1 MENCRIDVKDE
12 LKLLEICYETDQ
24 IPAQAQ
30 EAELTVAIAGL
41 GDEQHVKGTVKDAVC
56 RIVLPYPYEELALWD
71 EFTPKLYDIA
81 AQVRFLNGG
90 AALEERAISGRVG
103 FREIHSLGTQFYVND
118 HVTFLRA
125 VELPVLNAQRSE
137 TDWVQHLSE
146 LKNRGL
152 NCISVS
158 GEALDTALLNAAD
171 FCGIYV
177 KVHVQKEQKADVNG
191 SEAAEVCKKY
201 AEGFVQHPSLVLVSV
216 CDGAGQILNAVI
228 CQKTEEKAYCGSW
241 VEFAVR
247 DRQDY
252 SDAPD
257 TSSNHL
263 EDIRKQDC
271 PTMVTNVGEWRNPV
285 KNPGDGLCYL
295 AQICTREAV
304 EEALRTPKFGGY
316 CLHPD
321 AAVLSLS
328 EKRMREFAGPVV
340 PLLMMKKYVWSADE
354 TFTAN
359 MMIANYGQEKLF
371 ERISVSAYDERGQR
385 YAVTS
390 NKVRL
395 NRGNVVSVGQLRI
408 PLEQFAPGQRLELT
422 ISVDN
427 TPYRNHYAIWLFADD
442 ISVKVPE
449 HVHITRRLDER
460 TRLLLANGKK
470 VVYIPKLN
478 RIKGDAGWFS
488 PLASEA
494 ASNRETVAAGGICC
508 DPSHPALK
516 GFPTEEMVDFQWW
529 HLLHNSI
536 PVVLPENLKQGFI
549 VSMPGMTPDRADRG
563 LIFEACVGTGH
574 LLVCTIDLL
583 IQLDRPEARQLYASL
598 LAYVA
603 SVRFAPVCQVS
614 AEVLEQLL

>member
-1 MENCRIDVKDE
+1 M
-12 LKLLEICYETDQ
+12 
-24 IPAQAQ
+24 
-30 EAELTVAIAGL
+30 
-41 GDEQHVKGTVKDAVC
+41 
-56 RIVLPYPYEELALWD
+56 
-71 EFTPKLYDIA
+71 
-81 AQVRFLNGG
+81 
-90 AALEERAISGRVG
+90 
-103 FREIHSLGTQFYVND
+103 
-118 HVTFLRA
+118 
-125 VELPVLNAQRSE
+125 
-137 TDWVQHLSE
+137 
-146 LKNRGL
+146 
-152 NCISVS
+152 
-158 GEALDTALLNAAD
+158 
-171 FCGIYV
+171 
-177 KVHVQKEQKADVNG
+177 
-191 SEAAEVCKKY
+191 
-201 AEGFVQHPSLVLVSV
+201 
-216 CDGAGQILNAVI
+216 
-228 CQKTEEKAYCGSW
+228 
-241 VEFAVR
+241 
-247 DRQDY
+247 
-252 SDAPD
+252 
-257 TSSNHL
+257 
-263 EDIRKQDC
+263 
-271 PTMVTNVGEWRNPV
+271 
-285 KNPGDGLCYL
+285 
-295 AQICTREAV
+295 
-304 EEALRTPKFGGY
+304 EEALRTPKFGGF

-321 AAVLSLS
+321 AAVLSLP

-340 PLLMMKKYVWSADE
+340 PLLMTKKYVWSTDE

-395 NRGNVVSVGQLRI
+395 NSGNVVSVGQLHI
-408 PLEQFAPGQRLELT
+408 PLDHFAPGQRLELT

-460 TRLLLANGKK
+460 TRTLLANGKK

-508 DPSHPALK
+508 NPEHPALK

-549 VSMPGMTPDRADRG
+549 VSMPGVTPDRADRG
-563 LIFEACVGTGH
+563 LIFETCVGTGH